1 MNYVQSD
8 SLKASLAN
16 KLKDLAENLQSELSQ
31 IALQEGREILPML
44 GKWATEETEALAPKE
59 QDDE

>member
-8 SLKASLAN
+8 SLKTDLAN